1 MDFSNKSKLLVVDD
15 SAFMRKI
22 ISDFFVGNPKIEV
35 VGTARNGKDA
45 IKKIQQLKPNVVT
58 MDVEMPEMNG
68 LEALKEIMAICP
80 VPVVMLSSTTQRG
93 TENTLTAMEFG
104 AVDFVAKPSGTIS
117 LDLHKIQEEL
127 IYKVEQAA
135 QVSISKL
142 KKTIGTSRIEKQE
155 APTHVTVP
163 KPVRLPQSLVNKQ
176 VESSKSFT
184 PQAKREWSKT
194 SKKVVLIGTSTGGPR
209 ALQEVIT
216 KIPANIQAPIL
227 IVQHMPAGFTKSLAT
242 RLDQLSKIK
251 VKEAEQGDILQNGVA
266 YIAPG
271 GYHLKLRK
279 VGISFGIVL
288 DQTEPPRSGHRPSV
302 DVMFED
308 VSQYDDFDKIAVIM
322 TGMGYDGSKGLI
334 ELKQTGN
341 VMAIAESADTCI
353 VYGMPKAAVETQLV
367 DEVADVDN
375 IAQSIMKYML

>member
-1 MDFSNKSKLLVVDD
+1 
-15 SAFMRKI
+15 MRKL

-68 LEALKEIMAICP
+68 IDALKEIMAICP
-80 VPVVMLSSTTQRG
+80 VPVVMLSSTTQKG
-93 TENTLTAMEFG
+93 TENTVTTMEYG

-117 LDLHKIQEEL
+117 LDLHKIQDEL
-127 IYKVEQAA
+127 VYKVEQAS
-135 QVSISKL
+135 QVAISKL
-142 KKTIGTSRIEKQE
+142 KKTIGSSGMGKIETPTHIKTSRPVQI
-155 APTHVTVP
+155 A
-163 KPVRLPQSLVNKQ
+163 KPLVNKPI
-176 VESSKSFT
+176 EANKAST
-184 PQAKREWSKT
+184 LLTKREWSKT
-194 SKKVVLIGTSTGGPR
+194 SKKIVLIGTSTGGPR

-216 KIPANIQAPIL
+216 KIPAHIQAPIL
-227 IVQHMPAGFTKSLAT
+227 IVQHMPAGFTKSLAA
-242 RLDQLSKIK
+242 RLDQLSRIK

-279 VGISFGIVL
+279 VGTAFGIVL

-302 DVMFED
+302 DVMFEE
-308 VSQYDDFDKIAVIM
+308 VSKYDDFDKIAVIM

-334 ELKQTGN
+334 ALKQTGN

-367 DEVADVDN
+367 DEVADVDD
-375 IAQSIMKYML
+375 IAKSIMKYML